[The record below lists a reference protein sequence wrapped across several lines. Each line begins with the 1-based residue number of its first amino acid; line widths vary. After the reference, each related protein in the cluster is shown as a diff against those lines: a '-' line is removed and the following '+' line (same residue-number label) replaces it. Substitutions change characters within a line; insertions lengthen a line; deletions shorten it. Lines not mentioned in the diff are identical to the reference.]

1 MHVQVFPIVGL
12 LYYVRIDIQTD
23 SVQPQ
28 LNFVNPV
35 LPTEILGS

>member
-28 LNFVNPV
+28 LNFANPV
-35 LPTEILGS
+35 LPIEILGS